1 MKVFRYLVAL
11 VAGVMAFTACEKDPA
26 DLYGVEATAPVMDAH
41 ADILLTENTL
51 SETITFSW
59 KEARG
64 MGNDVMYTLYATL
77 DGQEVSLTTTNGTY
91 FTAGKDAF
99 RTQLLNGFGLTA
111 NDNFS
116 IGMYVAADN
125 GVTVVKS
132 ESITMNVFVYGDY
145 VPAIV
150 SVAEGAEG
158 GVVLTD
164 ALTEDIEL
172 INWTAARFEYG
183 TNPLYKVEIVYND
196 GARQELASGMAAQ
209 KFSMA
214 PSTLN
219 STLIAL
225 GCPKD
230 AASDVQFIVTSYLE
244 GEGAPQLE
252 STAVTVTVTTYTP
265 SYPEFVQLC
274 GDFGGHAWNTE
285 SALPILKGDANTGV
299 YHGVVSIY
307 GQEWG
312 FKVIYT
318 NPKDQSVVWMGG
330 TATSEAEPYTFSIS
344 ASAGNMMQVADGAG
358 GVEGTFVFYLDLAAA
373 QLTMAPVSS
382 IGLIGSA
389 TEKGWDGQTNFEY
402 NPETGAMELKGV
414 TLGEGAYKVRVNDN
428 WGNPWEDPYAYN
440 LGGDPNDMTFG
451 GSDIPSEP
459 GVYDITMNLS
469 TSANYA
475 LTFAKTG
482 DVVIE
487 DPMTKNYGL
496 VGTINNWGETADLVF
511 EAVEGKDYKVVKN
524 VTLKAED
531 QIKIRVDQDWNENY
545 GGEGETEPYTLAVDT
560 KVTLVAGGKN
570 MSMAAGSYDFY
581 FYPKTKELIA
591 IAAGSELPSSS
602 YGLVGTI
609 NSWGGTPDLE
619 FVAVEGSAY
628 TVVKNVTVTAEDQ
641 FKVRFANAWDENYGG
656 AGDTE
661 PYALTVGEAS
671 TLVANGKNMSIAA
684 GSYDFYFNAET
695 KEFLALTAGS
705 ELPKPTATYGVIGA
719 FNDWAADVV
728 MEAANNGYVVAKAV
742 AMTKVDQPSNGF
754 KIREAG
760 NWAVN
765 WGSGTTLELGV
776 PTAVYGNGGNMGL
789 PAEGS
794 YDIYFNATEAL
805 VIAVTAGAD
814 DPTGATPVVPTTDT
828 YSVAGDFNGWG
839 ETDMTDNGDGF
850 FVLKNQAIVA
860 GNGFKF
866 KKNHSWADAD
876 CWGVDA
882 ATTVTIGEAISLIQP
897 GANIPVSVDGTFDIY
912 FNPTTATAYVMNAG
926 EVPGTPA
933 PAAHTY
939 SLVGSFNGWNQTDTT
954 YTMTASATDTYTF
967 SNIALNAY
975 DEFKIVEDYAW
986 TVSYGAAATVVL
998 DQKFTLTSNN
1008 GGNIVMPATG
1018 TFNITFYAATSELLI
1033 EAVGQVTYPTPGG
1046 EDISIG
1052 LVGDMT
1058 GWSATGD
1065 ILFTKQAGGVY
1076 TIESVALTAAQG
1088 FKVRKTP
1095 TAEKEWDDRY
1105 NWGLAASG
1113 ALTTGVDNDLICGG
1127 GAGNIF
1133 VAEDGNYKVTFTP
1146 ATDDKGVIPSQPAKI
1161 KVEKIVETPST
1172 PATPLEWGNDVWKAM
1187 QEKYGTGETSDAYID
1202 CGNGLQFSK
1211 GSGKGVKFGGSDPN
1225 CRVQLSGSGNAT
1237 EKCVF
1242 LLTVSG
1248 PGTLMVDMQASG
1260 YKEGETR
1267 KMGVA
1272 IDGTDTASDGYFA
1285 DPDSRTI
1292 YTVDCSKAAANSIV
1306 SIYSMKSGIN
1316 IFDIKWT
1323 PAQ

>member
-1 MKVFRYLVAL
+1 MKVFKYLVAL

-26 DLYGVEATAPVMDAH
+26 DLYGVEATAPVMDSH
-41 ADILLTENTL
+41 ADILLTENSTT
-51 SETITFSW
+51 ETVTFSW
-59 KEARG
+59 KAARG
-64 MGNDVMYTLYATL
+64 MGEDVLYTLYATL
-77 DGQEVSLTTTNGTY
+77 DGQETTLATTNATF
-91 FTAGKDAF
+91 FTADKEALRD
-99 RTQLLNGFGLTA
+99 LLLTGFNLPG

-125 GVTVVKS
+125 GLTVMKS
-132 ESITMNVFVYGDY
+132 EAITMNVYVYGDY

-150 SVAEGAEG
+150 SVSEEAAE
-158 GVVLTD
+158 GVVLTE
-164 ALTEDIEL
+164 AMTENIEL

-183 TNPLYKVEIVYND
+183 TNPLYKVEISYND
-196 GARQELASGMAAQ
+196 GERQVLAEGIATTSYAVSP
-209 KFSMA
+209 SM
-214 PSTLN
+214 LN
-219 STLIAL
+219 SMLIAL

-230 AASDVQFIVTSYLE
+230 AASDVKLIVTSYLE
-244 GEGAPQLE
+244 GEGAAQLE
-252 STAVTVTVTTYTP
+252 SEAVTVTITTYTP

-274 GDFGGHAWNTE
+274 GDFGGHAWSTE
-285 SALPILKGDANTGV
+285 SALPILKGEANTGE
-299 YHGVVSIY
+299 YHGLVSYY
-307 GQEWG
+307 GAEYG
-312 FKVIYT
+312 MKIIYT
-318 NPKDQSVVWMGG
+318 HPKTEETVWVGGQSEDGLNYTVGAAIGDNIAPEEGSYVVYVNLSKG
-330 TATSEAEPYTFSIS
+330 TMTLGKIE
-344 ASAGNMMQVADGAG
+344 
-358 GVEGTFVFYLDLAAA
+358 
-373 QLTMAPVSS
+373 S

-389 TEKGWDGQTNFEY
+389 TEKGWDGQTNFVY
-402 NPETGAMELKGV
+402 NPDTGAMELKSV

-545 GGEGETEPYTLAVDT
+545 GGEGETEPYALAVDT

-581 FYPKTKELIA
+581 FYPKTKEFIA

-602 YGLVGTI
+602 YGLAGTI

-661 PYALTVGEAS
+661 PYALTAGEAS

-705 ELPKPTATYGVIGA
+705 ELPNPTATYGVIGA

-760 NWAVN
+760 NWDVN

-805 VIAVTAGAD
+805 VIAVTAGTD

-828 YSVAGDFNGWG
+828 YSVAGDFNSWG

-850 FVLKNQAIVA
+850 FVLKNQALTA
-860 GNGFKF
+860 ATGFKF

-882 ATTVTIGEAISLIQP
+882 ATTVTIGEAIALIQP
-897 GANIPVSVDGTFDIY
+897 GANIPVPADGTYDIY
-912 FNPTTATAYVMNAG
+912 FNPTTATAYVMNVG

-954 YTMTASATDTYTF
+954 YTMTASAADTYTF
-967 SNIALNAY
+967 SNIALAAY

-986 TVSYGAAATVVL
+986 TVSYGAAATVAL
-998 DQKFTLTSNN
+998 DQKFALTSNN

-1033 EAVGQVTYPTPGG
+1033 EAVGPVTYPTPGG

-1127 GAGNIF
+1127 GTGDMY
-1133 VAEDGNYKVTFTP
+1133 VAEDGNYKITFTP

-1161 KVEKIVETPST
+1161 KVEKIASEPETPST
-1172 PATPLEWGNDVWKAM
+1172 PAQTLEWSSSLFEQFYNSLGGDNYTEDV
-1187 QEKYGTGETSDAYID
+1187 DL
-1202 CGNGLQFSK
+1202 GNGLKFIAGGSK
-1211 GSGKGVKFGGSDPN
+1211 CKFGSNSGAY
-1225 CRVQLSGSGNAT
+1225 RIQLGGSGNT
-1237 EKCVF
+1237 TKCTLQLDV
-1242 LLTVSG
+1242 TG
-1248 PGTLMVDMQASG
+1248 PGTLEVDIQSSG
-1260 YKEGETR
+1260 DAARYLA
-1267 KMGVA
+1267 VA
-1272 IDGTDTASDGYFA
+1272 VDGTEVTPAEGLEA
-1285 DPDSRTI
+1285 PDKNSGRQV
-1292 YTVDCSKAAANSIV
+1292 YKVDCSSAKAGSVINM
-1306 SIYSMKSGIN
+1306 YSKGSAIN
-1316 IFDIKWT
+1316 VFVVKWT

>member
-1 MKVFRYLVAL
+1 MKIFKYLIAL
-11 VAGVMAFTACEKDPA
+11 VAGAMAFTACEKDPA
-26 DLYGVEATAPVMDAH
+26 DLFSTDATAPVMDSH
-41 ADILLTENTL
+41 ADILLTENSVTETL
-51 SETITFSW
+51 TFSW
-59 KEARG
+59 KAARN
-64 MGNDVMYTLYATL
+64 MGDQILYTLYATL
-77 DGQEVSLTTTNGTY
+77 EGQEVALGTTETTY
-91 FTAGKDAF
+91 ISAGKDAF
-99 RTQLLNGFGLTA
+99 REKLLTGFGLSG

-125 GVTVVKS
+125 GAQVLKS
-132 ESITMNVFVYGDY
+132 EAVTMNVYVYGDY

-150 SVAEGAEG
+150 SVAAGAEG
-158 GVVLTD
+158 GIVLTD

-183 TNPLYKVEIVYND
+183 TNPLYKVEISYND

-230 AASDVQFIVTSYLE
+230 AASDVQLIVTSYLE

-252 STAVTVTVTTYTP
+252 SMAVTVKVTTYTP

-285 SALPILKGDANTGV
+285 SALPILKGDPNTGV

-307 GQEWG
+307 GQELG

-318 NPKDQSVVWMGG
+318 NPKDQSVVWLGG
-330 TATSEAEPYTFSIS
+330 TATSEAEPYTFTIS

-389 TEKGWDGQTNFEY
+389 TANGWDAQTNFEY
-402 NPETGAMELKGV
+402 NAETGAMELKNV

-440 LGGDPNDMTFG
+440 LGGDPNNMTFG

-545 GGEGETEPYTLAVDT
+545 GGEGETEPYALAVDT

-581 FYPKTKELIA
+581 FYPKTKEFIA

-602 YGLVGTI
+602 YGLAGTI

-656 AGDTE
+656 AGETE
-661 PYALTVGEAS
+661 PYALTAGEAS

-705 ELPKPTATYGVIGA
+705 ELPKPAVNYGLVGDLNGWGGTPDIAFTAKGNGEYVLLGQA
-719 FNDWAADVV
+719 L
-728 MEAANNGYVVAKAV
+728 EAGK
-742 AMTKVDQPSNGF
+742 GF
-754 KIREAG
+754 KIRANNEWNDAENYGGQVSGNVTIDALTTLVNGGSSQNMSVETTGTYDLYFYPAELKLYVMTPGKTPADAGEPVTPPAPSSEQIEVGLIGVGG
-760 NWAVN
+760 NWDTDVMLAQQ
-765 WGSGTTLELGV
+765 
-776 PTAVYGNGGNMGL
+776 
-789 PAEGS
+789 
-794 YDIYFNATEAL
+794 
-805 VIAVTAGAD
+805 AD
-814 DPTGATPVVPTTDT
+814 
-828 YSVAGDFNGWG
+828 
-839 ETDMTDNGDGF
+839 
-850 FVLKNQAIVA
+850 
-860 GNGFKF
+860 
-866 KKNHSWADAD
+866 
-876 CWGVDA
+876 
-882 ATTVTIGEAISLIQP
+882 
-897 GANIPVSVDGTFDIY
+897 
-912 FNPTTATAYVMNAG
+912 
-926 EVPGTPA
+926 
-933 PAAHTY
+933 
-939 SLVGSFNGWNQTDTT
+939 GSF
-954 YTMTASATDTYTF
+954 
-967 SNIALNAY
+967 
-975 DEFKIVEDYAW
+975 KVEN
-986 TVSYGAAATVVL
+986 VS
-998 DQKFTLTSNN
+998 
-1008 GGNIVMPATG
+1008 
-1018 TFNITFYAATSELLI
+1018 
-1033 EAVGQVTYPTPGG
+1033 
-1046 EDISIG
+1046 
-1052 LVGDMT
+1052 
-1058 GWSATGD
+1058 
-1065 ILFTKQAGGVY
+1065 
-1076 TIESVALTAAQG
+1076 LTAADT
-1088 FKVRKTP
+1088 FKVRK
-1095 TAEKEWDDRY
+1095 AGAWDDAF
-1105 NWGLAASG
+1105 NWGLAAAG
-1113 ALTTGVDNDLICGG
+1113 TLPTGVETDLICSGG
-1127 GAGNIF
+1127 SANMSVEADGKYNI
-1133 VAEDGNYKVTFTP
+1133 TFTP
-1146 ATDDKGVIPSQPAKI
+1146 TLNGTEVVKNSAAKI
-1161 KVEKIVETPST
+1161 KVEKVEEQPVTPPTPSV
-1172 PATPLEWGNDVWKAM
+1172 LEWGNDVWKAL
-1187 QEKYGTGETSDAYID
+1187 QEKYGTDETTESPID
-1202 CGNGLQFSK
+1202 CGNGLKFNQ

-1248 PGTLMVDMQASG
+1248 PGTLSVDMQASG

-1285 DPDSRTI
+1285 DPDARNI
-1292 YTVDCSKAAANSIV
+1292 YTVDCSKAAANSVV

-1316 IFDIKWT
+1316 IFNIKWT
-1323 PAQ
+1323 PKQ

>member
-402 NPETGAMELKGV
+402 NPDTGAMELKNV

-545 GGEGETEPYTLAVDT
+545 GGEGETEPYALTAGS

-581 FYPKTKELIA
+581 FYPKTKEFIA
-591 IAAGSELPSSS
+591 VAAGENLPTGESI
-602 YGLVGTI
+602 YGLVGV
-609 NSWGGTPDLE
+609 L
-619 FVAVEGSAY
+619 
-628 TVVKNVTVTAEDQ
+628 
-641 FKVRFANAWDENYGG
+641 
-656 AGDTE
+656 
-661 PYALTVGEAS
+661 
-671 TLVANGKNMSIAA
+671 NG
-684 GSYDFYFNAET
+684 
-695 KEFLALTAGS
+695 
-705 ELPKPTATYGVIGA
+705 
-719 FNDWAADVV
+719 WAAPDVKFTDKGTGEHV
-728 MEAANNGYVVAKAV
+728 LLGQALGASE
-742 AMTKVDQPSNGF
+742 GF
-754 KIREAG
+754 KIRANDEWNDAE
-760 NWAVN
+760 NY
-765 WGSGTTLELGV
+765 GTL
-776 PTAVYGNGGNMGL
+776 NGGIVAIDSEITLVNGGGSKDMMVEAAGTYDL
-789 PAEGS
+789 YFYPADLKLYVMTPGKTPA
-794 YDIYFNATEAL
+794 D
-805 VIAVTAGAD
+805 AGE
-814 DPTGATPVVPTTDT
+814 PVVPPTPTET
-828 YSVAGDFNGWG
+828 VYSVAGDFNSWG

-882 ATTVTIGEAISLIQP
+882 ATTVTIGEAIALIQP

-967 SNIALNAY
+967 SNITLNAY

-998 DQKFTLTSNN
+998 DQKFALTSNN

-1172 PATPLEWGNDVWKAM
+1172 PATVLEWGSSLFEQFYNTLGGDNYTEDV
-1187 QEKYGTGETSDAYID
+1187 DL
-1202 CGNGLQFSK
+1202 GNGLKFIAGGSK
-1211 GSGKGVKFGGSDPN
+1211 CKFGSNSGAY
-1225 CRVQLSGSGNAT
+1225 RIQLGGSGNT
-1237 EKCVF
+1237 TKCTLQLDV
-1242 LLTVSG
+1242 TG
-1248 PGTLMVDMQASG
+1248 PGTLEVDIQSSG
-1260 YKEGETR
+1260 DAARYLAVAVDGSEVTPAEGLEAPDKNSGR
-1267 KMGVA
+1267 KVH
-1272 IDGTDTASDGYFA
+1272 
-1285 DPDSRTI
+1285 TI
-1292 YTVDCSKAAANSIV
+1292 DCSSAKAGSVINM
-1306 SIYSMKSGIN
+1306 YSKGSAIN
-1316 IFDIKWT
+1316 VFVVKWT

>member
-402 NPETGAMELKGV
+402 NPDTGAMELKNV

-545 GGEGETEPYTLAVDT
+545 GGEGETEPYALTAGS

-591 IAAGSELPSSS
+591 VAAGENLPTGESI
-602 YGLVGTI
+602 YGLVGV
-609 NSWGGTPDLE
+609 L
-619 FVAVEGSAY
+619 
-628 TVVKNVTVTAEDQ
+628 
-641 FKVRFANAWDENYGG
+641 
-656 AGDTE
+656 
-661 PYALTVGEAS
+661 
-671 TLVANGKNMSIAA
+671 NG
-684 GSYDFYFNAET
+684 
-695 KEFLALTAGS
+695 
-705 ELPKPTATYGVIGA
+705 
-719 FNDWAADVV
+719 WAAPDVKFTDKGTGEHV
-728 MEAANNGYVVAKAV
+728 LLGQALGASE
-742 AMTKVDQPSNGF
+742 GF
-754 KIREAG
+754 KIRANDEWNDAE
-760 NWAVN
+760 NY
-765 WGSGTTLELGV
+765 GTL
-776 PTAVYGNGGNMGL
+776 NGGIVAIDSEITLVNGGGSKDMMVEAAGTYDL
-789 PAEGS
+789 YFYPADLKLYVMTPGKTPA
-794 YDIYFNATEAL
+794 D
-805 VIAVTAGAD
+805 AGE
-814 DPTGATPVVPTTDT
+814 PVVPPTPTET
-828 YSVAGDFNGWG
+828 VYSVAGDFNSWG

-967 SNIALNAY
+967 SNITLNAY

-998 DQKFTLTSNN
+998 DQKFALTSNN

-1127 GAGNIF
+1127 GAGNIY

-1161 KVEKIVETPST
+1161 KVEKIVENPST
-1172 PATPLEWGNDVWKAM
+1172 PATPLEWSSSLFEQFYNTLGGDNYTEDV
-1187 QEKYGTGETSDAYID
+1187 DL
-1202 CGNGLQFSK
+1202 GNGLKFIAGGSK
-1211 GSGKGVKFGGSDPN
+1211 CKFGSNSGAY
-1225 CRVQLSGSGNAT
+1225 RIQLGGSGNT
-1237 EKCVF
+1237 TKCTLQLDV
-1242 LLTVSG
+1242 TG
-1248 PGTLMVDMQASG
+1248 PGTLEVDIQSSG
-1260 YKEGETR
+1260 DAARYLA
-1267 KMGVA
+1267 VA
-1272 IDGTDTASDGYFA
+1272 VDGTEVTPTEGLEA
-1285 DPDSRTI
+1285 PDKNSGRKVHTI
-1292 YTVDCSKAAANSIV
+1292 DCSSAKAGSVINM
-1306 SIYSMKSGIN
+1306 YSKGSAIN
-1316 IFDIKWT
+1316 VFVVKWT

>member
-99 RTQLLNGFGLTA
+99 RTQLLNGFGLTP

-459 GVYDITMNLS
+459 GVYDVTMNLS

-545 GGEGETEPYTLAVDT
+545 GGEGETEPYALTAGS

-591 IAAGSELPSSS
+591 VAAGENLPTGESI
-602 YGLVGTI
+602 YGLVGV
-609 NSWGGTPDLE
+609 L
-619 FVAVEGSAY
+619 
-628 TVVKNVTVTAEDQ
+628 
-641 FKVRFANAWDENYGG
+641 
-656 AGDTE
+656 
-661 PYALTVGEAS
+661 
-671 TLVANGKNMSIAA
+671 NG
-684 GSYDFYFNAET
+684 
-695 KEFLALTAGS
+695 
-705 ELPKPTATYGVIGA
+705 
-719 FNDWAADVV
+719 WAAPDVKFTDKGTGEHV
-728 MEAANNGYVVAKAV
+728 LLGQALGASE
-742 AMTKVDQPSNGF
+742 GF
-754 KIREAG
+754 KIRANDEWNDAE
-760 NWAVN
+760 NY
-765 WGSGTTLELGV
+765 GTL
-776 PTAVYGNGGNMGL
+776 NGGIVAIDSEITLVNGG
-789 PAEGS
+789 GS
-794 YDIYFNATEAL
+794 KDMMVE
-805 VIAVTAGAD
+805 TAGTYDLYFYPAD
-814 DPTGATPVVPTTDT
+814 LKLYVMTPGKTPADAGEPVVPPTPTET
-828 YSVAGDFNGWG
+828 VYSVAGDFNSWG

-939 SLVGSFNGWNQTDTT
+939 NLVGSFNGWNVTDTA
-954 YTMTASATDTYTF
+954 YAMTASATDTYTF
-967 SNIALNAY
+967 SNITLNAY
-975 DEFKIVEDYAW
+975 DEFKIAEDYAW
-986 TVSYGAAATVVL
+986 AVAYGAAATVAL
-998 DQKFTLTSNN
+998 DQKFAVSTS

-1127 GAGNIF
+1127 GAGNIY

-1172 PATPLEWGNDVWKAM
+1172 PATVLEWGNDVWKAM

>member
-1 MKVFRYLVAL
+1 MKIFKYLIAL
-11 VAGVMAFTACEKDPA
+11 VAGAMAFTACEKDPA
-26 DLYGVEATAPVMDAH
+26 DLFSADATAPVMDSH
-41 ADILLTENTL
+41 ADILLTENSVTETL
-51 SETITFSW
+51 TFSW
-59 KEARG
+59 KAARN
-64 MGNDVMYTLYATL
+64 MGDQILYTLYATL
-77 DGQEVSLTTTNGTY
+77 EGQEVALGTTETTY
-91 FTAGKDAF
+91 ISAGKEAF
-99 RTQLLNGFGLTA
+99 REKLLTGFGLSG

-125 GVTVVKS
+125 GAQVLKS
-132 ESITMNVFVYGDY
+132 EAVTMNVYVYGDY
-145 VPAIV
+145 VPAVV

-158 GVVLTD
+158 GIVLTD

-183 TNPLYKVEIVYND
+183 TNPLYKVEISYND

-252 STAVTVTVTTYTP
+252 SMAVTVKVTTYTP

-285 SALPILKGDANTGV
+285 SALPILKGDPNTGV

-330 TATSEAEPYTFSIS
+330 TATSEAEPYTFTIS

-389 TEKGWDGQTNFEY
+389 TANGWDAQTNFEY
-402 NPETGAMELKGV
+402 NAETGAMELKNV

-440 LGGDPNDMTFG
+440 LGGDPNNMTFG

-511 EAVEGKDYKVVKN
+511 EAVEGENYKIVKN

-531 QIKIRVDQDWNENY
+531 QIKVRVDSDWAENY
-545 GGEGETEPYTLAVDT
+545 GGPGETEPYAMAANT

-570 MSMAAGSYDFY
+570 ISMAAGSYDIY
-581 FYPKTKELIA
+581 FYPKTKEMIA
-591 IAAGSELPSSS
+591 VAAGAGLPTGESI
-602 YGLVGTI
+602 YGLVGVH
-609 NSWGGTPDLE
+609 N
-619 FVAVEGSAY
+619 
-628 TVVKNVTVTAEDQ
+628 N
-641 FKVRFANAWDENYGG
+641 
-656 AGDTE
+656 
-661 PYALTVGEAS
+661 
-671 TLVANGKNMSIAA
+671 
-684 GSYDFYFNAET
+684 
-695 KEFLALTAGS
+695 
-705 ELPKPTATYGVIGA
+705 
-719 FNDWAADVV
+719 WAAPDVKFTD
-728 MEAANNGYVVAKAV
+728 NGNGEHVLLG
-742 AMTKVDQPSNGF
+742 MTLGASEGF
-754 KIREAG
+754 KIRANEEWNDAE
-760 NWAVN
+760 NY
-765 WGSGTTLELGV
+765 GTL
-776 PTAVYGNGGNMGL
+776 NGGIVAIDTEVTLTCGGGSKDMMVEV
-789 PAEGS
+789 AGS
-794 YDIYFNATEAL
+794 YDIYFYPSQLKIYVMTPGK
-805 VIAVTAGAD
+805 TPTDAGD
-814 DPTGATPVVPTTDT
+814 PVVPPTPTET
-828 YSVAGDFNGWG
+828 VYSVAGDFNGWSD
-839 ETDMTDNGDGF
+839 TDLVDNGDGF
-850 FVLKNQAIVA
+850 FVLKGQLVAA

-882 ATTVTIGEAISLIQP
+882 GVTTTVGAAISLVQP
-897 GANIPVSVDGTFDIY
+897 GSNIPVPAEGTYDFY

-939 SLVGSFNGWNQTDTT
+939 SLAGTLNGWSQTDTT
-954 YTMTASATDTYTF
+954 YTMTATATDTYSI
-967 SNIALNAY
+967 SNIDMKAY

-998 DQKFTLTSNN
+998 DQKFALTSNN

-1033 EAVGQVTYPTPGG
+1033 ESVGTVTPPAPESEQIEVGLIGVGG
-1046 EDISIG
+1046 DWNTDIK
-1052 LVGDMT
+1052 
-1058 GWSATGD
+1058 
-1065 ILFTKQAGGVY
+1065 FTQQADGSFKV
-1076 TIESVALTAAQG
+1076 ENVSLTAADT
-1088 FKVRKTP
+1088 FKVRK
-1095 TAEKEWDDRY
+1095 AGAWDDAF
-1105 NWGLAASG
+1105 NWGLAAAG
-1113 ALTTGVDNDLICGG
+1113 TLPTGVETDLICAGG
-1127 GAGNIF
+1127 SANMSVEADGKYNI
-1133 VAEDGNYKVTFTP
+1133 TFTP
-1146 ATDDKGVIPSQPAKI
+1146 TLNGTEVVKNSAAKI
-1161 KVEKIVETPST
+1161 KVEKVEEQPVTPPA
-1172 PATPLEWGNDVWKAM
+1172 PATPLEWGNDVFKNLFDTVSGGDKNTEVT
-1187 QEKYGTGETSDAYID
+1187 QDLD
-1202 CGNGLQFSK
+1202 FGNGLKFIA
-1211 GSGKGVKFGGSDPN
+1211 GSGKCKFGSDGGMY
-1225 CRVQLSGSGNAT
+1225 RFQYGGSGAFDKQT
-1237 EKCVF
+1237 LE
-1242 LLTVSG
+1242 LTVSG
-1248 PGTLMVDMQASG
+1248 PGTLELTIRSSNKTEERYLGVWVDQVVNYTDPG
-1260 YKEGETR
+1260 YKGPMSGESPA
-1267 KMGVA
+1267 VH
-1272 IDGTDTASDGYFA
+1272 
-1285 DPDSRTI
+1285 TI
-1292 YTVDCSKAAANSIV
+1292 DCSSAKAGSKINFHCLG
-1306 SIYSMKSGIN
+1306 SGIN
-1316 IFDIKWT
+1316 VYNIKWT
-1323 PAQ
+1323 PKQ

>member
-1 MKVFRYLVAL
+1 MKIFKYLIAL
-11 VAGVMAFTACEKDPA
+11 VAGAMAFTACEKDPA
-26 DLYGVEATAPVMDAH
+26 DLFSADATAPVMDSH
-41 ADILLTENTL
+41 ADILLTENSVTETL
-51 SETITFSW
+51 TFSW
-59 KEARG
+59 KAARN
-64 MGNDVMYTLYATL
+64 MGDQILYTLYATL
-77 DGQEVSLTTTNGTY
+77 EGQEVALGTTEMTY
-91 FTAGKDAF
+91 ISAGKEAF
-99 RTQLLNGFGLTA
+99 REKLLTGFGLSG

-125 GVTVVKS
+125 GAQVLKS
-132 ESITMNVFVYGDY
+132 EAVTMNVYVYGDY
-145 VPAIV
+145 VPAVV

-158 GVVLTD
+158 GIVLTD
-164 ALTEDIEL
+164 AMTEDIEL

-183 TNPLYKVEIVYND
+183 TNPLYKVEISYND

-230 AASDVQFIVTSYLE
+230 AASDVQLIVTSYLE

-252 STAVTVTVTTYTP
+252 SMAVTVKVTTYTP

-285 SALPILKGDANTGV
+285 SALPILKGDPNTGV

-330 TATSEAEPYTFSIS
+330 TATSEAEPYTFTIS

-389 TEKGWDGQTNFEY
+389 TANGWDAQTNFEY
-402 NPETGAMELKGV
+402 NAETGAMELKNV

-511 EAVEGKDYKVVKN
+511 EAVEGENYKIVKN

-531 QIKIRVDQDWNENY
+531 QIKVRVDSDWAENY
-545 GGEGETEPYTLAVDT
+545 GGPGETEPYAMAANT
-560 KVTLVAGGKN
+560 KVALVAGGKN
-570 MSMAAGSYDFY
+570 ISMAAGSYDIY
-581 FYPKTKELIA
+581 FYPKTKEMIA
-591 IAAGSELPSSS
+591 VAAGAGLPTGESI
-602 YGLVGTI
+602 YGLVGVH
-609 NSWGGTPDLE
+609 N
-619 FVAVEGSAY
+619 
-628 TVVKNVTVTAEDQ
+628 N
-641 FKVRFANAWDENYGG
+641 
-656 AGDTE
+656 
-661 PYALTVGEAS
+661 
-671 TLVANGKNMSIAA
+671 
-684 GSYDFYFNAET
+684 
-695 KEFLALTAGS
+695 
-705 ELPKPTATYGVIGA
+705 
-719 FNDWAADVV
+719 WAAPDVKFTD
-728 MEAANNGYVVAKAV
+728 NGNGEHVLLG
-742 AMTKVDQPSNGF
+742 MTLGASEGF
-754 KIREAG
+754 KIRANEEWNDAE
-760 NWAVN
+760 NY
-765 WGSGTTLELGV
+765 GTL
-776 PTAVYGNGGNMGL
+776 NGGIVAIDTEVTLTCGGGSKDMMVEV
-789 PAEGS
+789 AGS
-794 YDIYFNATEAL
+794 YDIYFYPSQLKIYVMTPGK
-805 VIAVTAGAD
+805 TPTDAGD
-814 DPTGATPVVPTTDT
+814 PVVPPTPTET
-828 YSVAGDFNGWG
+828 VYSIAGDFNGWSD
-839 ETDMTDNGDGF
+839 TDLVDNGDGF
-850 FVLKNQAIVA
+850 FVLKGQLVAA

-882 ATTVTIGEAISLIQP
+882 GVTTTVGAAISLVQP
-897 GANIPVSVDGTFDIY
+897 GSNIPVPAEGTYDFY

-939 SLVGSFNGWNQTDTT
+939 SLAGTLNSWNQTDTT
-954 YTMTASATDTYTF
+954 YTLNATATDTYSI
-967 SNIALNAY
+967 SNIDMKAY

-998 DQKFTLTSNN
+998 DQKFALTSNN

-1033 EAVGQVTYPTPGG
+1033 ESVGAVTPPAPESEQIEVGLIGVGG
-1046 EDISIG
+1046 DWNTDIK
-1052 LVGDMT
+1052 
-1058 GWSATGD
+1058 
-1065 ILFTKQAGGVY
+1065 FTQQADGSFKV
-1076 TIESVALTAAQG
+1076 ENVSLTAADT
-1088 FKVRKTP
+1088 FKVRK
-1095 TAEKEWDDRY
+1095 AGAWDDAF
-1105 NWGLAASG
+1105 NWGLAAAG
-1113 ALTTGVDNDLICGG
+1113 TLPTGVETDLICAGG
-1127 GAGNIF
+1127 SANMSVEADGKYNI
-1133 VAEDGNYKVTFTP
+1133 TFTP
-1146 ATDDKGVIPSQPAKI
+1146 TLNGTEVVKNSAAKI
-1161 KVEKIVETPST
+1161 KVEKVEEQPVTPPA
-1172 PATPLEWGNDVWKAM
+1172 PATPLEWGNDIFKNFFDTVSGGDKNTEVT
-1187 QEKYGTGETSDAYID
+1187 QDLD
-1202 CGNGLQFSK
+1202 FGNGLKFIA
-1211 GSGKGVKFGGSDPN
+1211 GSGKCKFGSDGGMY
-1225 CRVQLSGSGNAT
+1225 RFQYGGSGAFDKQT
-1237 EKCVF
+1237 LE
-1242 LLTVSG
+1242 LTVSG
-1248 PGTLMVDMQASG
+1248 PGMLELTIRSSNKTEERYLGVWVDQVANYTEPGYNGPMSG
-1260 YKEGETR
+1260 ESPA
-1267 KMGVA
+1267 VH
-1272 IDGTDTASDGYFA
+1272 
-1285 DPDSRTI
+1285 TI
-1292 YTVDCSKAAANSIV
+1292 DCSSAKAGSKINFHCLG
-1306 SIYSMKSGIN
+1306 SGIN
-1316 IFDIKWT
+1316 VYNIKWT
-1323 PAQ
+1323 PKQ

>member
-41 ADILLTENTL
+41 ADILLTENSL

-77 DGQEVSLTTTNGTY
+77 DGQELSLTTTNGTY

-145 VPAIV
+145 IPAIV
-150 SVAEGAEG
+150 SVAEGAQG
-158 GVVLTD
+158 GVVLSEEM
-164 ALTEDIEL
+164 TENIEL
-172 INWTAARFEYG
+172 INWTEARFEYG

-196 GARQELASGMAAQ
+196 GERQLLAEKLADTSYA
-209 KFSMA
+209 MA
-214 PSTLN
+214 PTTLN

-244 GEGAPQLE
+244 GEGAPQIE
-252 STAVTVTVTTYTP
+252 SQAVTVTVTTYTP

-299 YHGVVSIY
+299 YHGLVSIY

-318 NPKDQSVVWMGG
+318 NPKDESVVWLGG
-330 TATSEAEPYTFSIS
+330 TATSEAEPYTFTIS
-344 ASAGNMMQVADGAG
+344 ASGGNMMQVADGAA

-373 QLTMAPVSS
+373 KLTMAPVTS

-389 TEKGWDGQTNFEY
+389 TANGWDAQTNFEY
-402 NPETGAMELKGV
+402 NPETGAMEAKGV
-414 TLGEGAYKVRVNDN
+414 ELGEGAYKIRVNDN

-440 LGGDPNDMTFG
+440 MGGDPNDMTFG

-459 GVYDITMNLS
+459 GVYDVSMNLS

-475 LTFAKTG
+475 VTFTKTG

-524 VTLKAED
+524 VTLTADD
-531 QIKIRVDQDWNENY
+531 QIKIRVDSDWAENY
-545 GGEGETEPYTLAVDT
+545 GGEGETEPYALAVDT

-581 FYPKTKELIA
+581 FYPKTKEFIA
-591 IAAGSELPSSS
+591 IVAGAELPS
-602 YGLVGTI
+602 
-609 NSWGGTPDLE
+609 P
-619 FVAVEGSAY
+619 AV
-628 TVVKNVTVTAEDQ
+628 
-641 FKVRFANAWDENYGG
+641 
-656 AGDTE
+656 
-661 PYALTVGEAS
+661 
-671 TLVANGKNMSIAA
+671 
-684 GSYDFYFNAET
+684 
-695 KEFLALTAGS
+695 
-705 ELPKPTATYGVIGA
+705 TYGVIGA
-719 FNDWAADVV
+719 FNDWASDVL

-742 AMTKVDQPSNGF
+742 ALTKVDQPSNGF

-760 NWAVN
+760 NWDVS

-776 PTAVYGNGGNMGL
+776 PTAVYSNGGNMGL
-789 PAEGS
+789 AAEGS
-794 YDIYFNATEAL
+794 YDIYFNATDAL
-805 VIAVTAGAD
+805 VIVVTAGAD
-814 DPTGATPVVPTTDT
+814 DPTGAEPVVPTTDT
-828 YSVAGDFNGWG
+828 YSVAGDFTSWG
-839 ETDMTDNGDGF
+839 DVDMTDNGDGF
-850 FVLKNQAIVA
+850 YVLKNQTVAA

-912 FNPTTATAYVMNAG
+912 FNPTTATAYVMNVG

-939 SLVGSFNGWNQTDTT
+939 SLAGTINGWSQTDTT
-954 YTMTASATDTYTF
+954 YTLTASGTDTYTL
-967 SNIALNAY
+967 SNIALAAY

-986 TVSYGAAATVVL
+986 TVSYGAAATVAL
-998 DQKFTLTSNN
+998 DQKFAVSTS
-1008 GGNIVMPATG
+1008 GGNIIMPATG
-1018 TFNITFYAATSELLI
+1018 TFNLTFNPVAGELLI
-1033 EAVGQVTYPTPGG
+1033 EAVGSVTYPTPEG
-1046 EDISIG
+1046 EDITIG

-1058 GWSATGD
+1058 GWTDTGD
-1065 ILFTKQAGGVY
+1065 ILFTKQAGGIY
-1076 TIESVALTAAQG
+1076 TIESVALTTSQG
-1088 FKVRKTP
+1088 FKVRKTGVWEN
-1095 TAEKEWDDRY
+1095 TF

-1113 ALTTGVDNDLICGG
+1113 TLTTGVDHDLICDGG
-1127 GAGNIF
+1127 SGNMY

-1146 ATDDKGVIPSQPAKI
+1146 ATDDKGVIPAQPAKI
-1161 KVEKIVETPST
+1161 KVEKIVEENPTT
-1172 PATPLEWGNDVWKAM
+1172 PATTLEWSSSLFEQFYNTLGGDNYTEDV
-1187 QEKYGTGETSDAYID
+1187 DL
-1202 CGNGLQFSK
+1202 GNGLTFIAGGSK
-1211 GSGKGVKFGGSDPN
+1211 CKFGANDGAYRIQLGGSGSTTK
-1225 CRVQLSGSGNAT
+1225 CTLQLAVT
-1237 EKCVF
+1237 
-1242 LLTVSG
+1242 G
-1248 PGTLMVDMQASG
+1248 PGTLEVDIQSSG
-1260 YKEGETR
+1260 DTER
-1267 KMGVA
+1267 FLAVA
-1272 IDGTDTASDGYFA
+1272 IDGTEVTGDGLSAPDKTAT
-1285 DPDSRTI
+1285 RKVHTI
-1292 YTVDCSKAAANSIV
+1292 DCSSAKAGSVINM
-1306 SIYSMKSGIN
+1306 YSKGSAIN
-1316 IFDIKWT
+1316 VFVVKWT

>member
-1 MKVFRYLVAL
+1 
-11 VAGVMAFTACEKDPA
+11 MAFTACEKDPA
-26 DLYGVEATAPVMDAH
+26 DLYAVEATAPVMDSH
-41 ADILLTENTL
+41 ADILLTENSIEETL
-51 SETITFSW
+51 TFSW
-59 KEARG
+59 KAARG
-64 MGNDVMYTLYATL
+64 MGEEVMYTLYATY
-77 DGQEVSLTTTNGTY
+77 DSQEISLTSTNGLY
-91 FTAGKDAF
+91 FTAGKEAF
-99 RTQLLNGFGLTA
+99 RTQLLSGFGLDA
-111 NDNFS
+111 NNNFS

-132 ESITMNVFVYGDY
+132 EPITMNVFVYGDY

-150 SVAEGAEG
+150 AVDEAAAQGIVLSEGM
-158 GVVLTD
+158 
-164 ALTEDIEL
+164 TEDVTL
-172 INWTAARFEYG
+172 ISWTEARFEYG

-196 GARQELASGMAAQ
+196 GARQELASGLTTT
-209 KFSMA
+209 KYSIS
-214 PSTLN
+214 PTTLN

-230 AASDVQFIVTSYLE
+230 TACDVQLIVTSYLE

-252 STAVTVTVTTYTP
+252 SPAVTVQVTTYTP
-265 SYPEFVQLC
+265 SYPAFVQLC
-274 GDFGGHAWNTE
+274 GDFGGHAWNTAGE
-285 SALPILKGDANTGV
+285 LPILKGDANTGV

-318 NPKDQSVVWMGG
+318 NPKDESVVWLGG
-330 TATSEAEPYTFSIS
+330 TATSEGEPYTFAIS

-358 GVEGTFVFYLDLAAA
+358 GKEGTFVFYLDLAAA

-389 TEKGWDGQTNFEY
+389 TELGWDGQTNFTY
-402 NPETGAMELKGV
+402 NPDTGAMELKGI

-545 GGEGETEPYTLAVDT
+545 GGEGETEPYALTAGS

-581 FYPKTKELIA
+581 FYPKTKEFIA
-591 IAAGSELPSSS
+591 VAAGENLPTGESI
-602 YGLVGTI
+602 YGLVGV
-609 NSWGGTPDLE
+609 L
-619 FVAVEGSAY
+619 
-628 TVVKNVTVTAEDQ
+628 
-641 FKVRFANAWDENYGG
+641 
-656 AGDTE
+656 
-661 PYALTVGEAS
+661 
-671 TLVANGKNMSIAA
+671 NG
-684 GSYDFYFNAET
+684 
-695 KEFLALTAGS
+695 
-705 ELPKPTATYGVIGA
+705 
-719 FNDWAADVV
+719 WAAPDVKFTDKGTGEHV
-728 MEAANNGYVVAKAV
+728 LLGQALGASE
-742 AMTKVDQPSNGF
+742 GF
-754 KIREAG
+754 KIRANNEWNDAE
-760 NWAVN
+760 NY
-765 WGSGTTLELGV
+765 GTL
-776 PTAVYGNGGNMGL
+776 NGGIVAIDSEITLVNGGGSKDMMVEAAGTYDL
-789 PAEGS
+789 YFYPADLKLYVMTPGKTPA
-794 YDIYFNATEAL
+794 D
-805 VIAVTAGAD
+805 AGE
-814 DPTGATPVVPTTDT
+814 PVVPPTPTET
-828 YSVAGDFNGWG
+828 VYSVAGDFNGWG

-939 SLVGSFNGWNQTDTT
+939 SIVGSFNGWNQTDTT
-954 YTMTASATDTYTF
+954 YTMTASGTDTYTF

-986 TVSYGAAATVVL
+986 TVAYGAAATVVL
-998 DQKFTLTSNN
+998 DQKFAVSTS
-1008 GGNIVMPATG
+1008 GGNIIMPATG

-1033 EAVGQVTYPTPGG
+1033 EAVGQVTYPTPEG
-1046 EDISIG
+1046 EDITVG
-1052 LVGDMT
+1052 LIGDMT
-1058 GWSATGD
+1058 NWESD

-1076 TIESVALTAAQG
+1076 TIESVALTTSQG
-1088 FKVRKTP
+1088 FKVRKVAT
-1095 TAEKEWDDRY
+1095 EWDNRY

-1113 ALTTGVDNDLICGG
+1113 TLTTGVDNDLVCDGG
-1127 GAGNIF
+1127 SGNMY

-1146 ATDDKGVIPSQPAKI
+1146 ATDDKGVIPAQPAKI

-1172 PATPLEWGNDVWKAM
+1172 PATALEWGSSLFEQFYNTLGGDNYTEDV
-1187 QEKYGTGETSDAYID
+1187 DL
-1202 CGNGLQFSK
+1202 GNGLKFIAGGSK
-1211 GSGKGVKFGGSDPN
+1211 CKFGSNSGAY
-1225 CRVQLSGSGNAT
+1225 RIQLGGSGNT
-1237 EKCVF
+1237 SKCTLQLDV
-1242 LLTVSG
+1242 TG
-1248 PGTLMVDMQASG
+1248 PGTLEVDIQSSG
-1260 YKEGETR
+1260 DAARYLA
-1267 KMGVA
+1267 VA
-1272 IDGTDTASDGYFA
+1272 VDGTEVTPTEGLEAPDKTAE
-1285 DPDSRTI
+1285 RKVHTI
-1292 YTVDCSKAAANSIV
+1292 DCSSAKAGSVINM
-1306 SIYSMKSGIN
+1306 YSKGSAIN
-1316 IFDIKWT
+1316 VFVVKWT

>member
-402 NPETGAMELKGV
+402 NPDTGAMELKNV

-545 GGEGETEPYTLAVDT
+545 GGEGETEPYALTAGS

-581 FYPKTKELIA
+581 FYPKTKEFIA
-591 IAAGSELPSSS
+591 VAAGENLPTGESI
-602 YGLVGTI
+602 YGLVGV
-609 NSWGGTPDLE
+609 L
-619 FVAVEGSAY
+619 
-628 TVVKNVTVTAEDQ
+628 
-641 FKVRFANAWDENYGG
+641 
-656 AGDTE
+656 
-661 PYALTVGEAS
+661 
-671 TLVANGKNMSIAA
+671 NG
-684 GSYDFYFNAET
+684 
-695 KEFLALTAGS
+695 
-705 ELPKPTATYGVIGA
+705 
-719 FNDWAADVV
+719 WAAPDVKFTDKGTGEHV
-728 MEAANNGYVVAKAV
+728 LLGQALGASE
-742 AMTKVDQPSNGF
+742 GF
-754 KIREAG
+754 KIRANNEWNDAE
-760 NWAVN
+760 NY
-765 WGSGTTLELGV
+765 GTL
-776 PTAVYGNGGNMGL
+776 NGGIVAIDSEITLVNGGGSKDMMVEAAGTYDL
-789 PAEGS
+789 YFYPADLKLYVMTPGKTPA
-794 YDIYFNATEAL
+794 D
-805 VIAVTAGAD
+805 AGE
-814 DPTGATPVVPTTDT
+814 PVVPPTPTET
-828 YSVAGDFNGWG
+828 VYSVAGDFNSWG

-882 ATTVTIGEAISLIQP
+882 ATTVTIGEAIALIQP

-954 YTMTASATDTYTF
+954 YTMTASGTDTYTF

-998 DQKFTLTSNN
+998 DQKFALTSNN

-1172 PATPLEWGNDVWKAM
+1172 PATVLEWGSSLFE
-1187 QEKYGTGETSDAYID
+1187 QLTSQYGSGTEVTEDID
-1202 CGNGLQFSK
+1202 LGNGLKFIAGGSK
-1211 GSGKGVKFGGSDPN
+1211 AKFGANNGAYRIQLGGTGSTTK
-1225 CRVQLSGSGNAT
+1225 CTLQL
-1237 EKCVF
+1237 E
-1242 LLTVSG
+1242 VSG
-1248 PGTLMVDMQASG
+1248 PGTLFIDIQSSG
-1260 YKEGETR
+1260 TGDR
-1267 KMGVA
+1267 SLAVA
-1272 IDGTDTASDGYFA
+1272 IDGTVTNADNYVAPDKDAS
-1285 DPDSRTI
+1285 RQTHTI
-1292 YTVDCSKAAANSIV
+1292 DCSSAKAGSVINM
-1306 SIYSMKSGIN
+1306 YSTKSGIN
-1316 IFDIKWT
+1316 VFVVKWT

>member
-1 MKVFRYLVAL
+1 MKIFKYLIAL
-11 VAGVMAFTACEKDPA
+11 VAGAMAFTACEKDPA
-26 DLYGVEATAPVMDAH
+26 DLFSADATAPVMDSH
-41 ADILLTENTL
+41 ADILLTENSVTETL
-51 SETITFSW
+51 TFSW
-59 KEARG
+59 KAARN
-64 MGNDVMYTLYATL
+64 MGDQILYTLYATL
-77 DGQEVSLTTTNGTY
+77 EGQEVALGTTEMTY
-91 FTAGKDAF
+91 ISAGKEAF
-99 RTQLLNGFGLTA
+99 REKLLTGFGLSG

-125 GVTVVKS
+125 GAQVLKS
-132 ESITMNVFVYGDY
+132 EAVTMNVYVYGDY
-145 VPAIV
+145 VPAVV

-158 GVVLTD
+158 GIVLTD
-164 ALTEDIEL
+164 AMTEDIEL

-183 TNPLYKVEIVYND
+183 TNPLYKVEISYND

-252 STAVTVTVTTYTP
+252 SMAVTVKVTTYTP

-285 SALPILKGDANTGV
+285 SALPILKGDPNTGV

-330 TATSEAEPYTFSIS
+330 TATSEAEPYTFTIS

-389 TEKGWDGQTNFEY
+389 TANGWDAQTNFEY
-402 NPETGAMELKGV
+402 NAETGAMELKNV

-487 DPMTKNYGL
+487 DPMAKNYGL

-511 EAVEGKDYKVVKN
+511 EAVEGENYKIVKN

-531 QIKIRVDQDWNENY
+531 QIKVRVDSDWAENY
-545 GGEGETEPYTLAVDT
+545 GGPGETEPYAMAANT

-570 MSMAAGSYDFY
+570 ISMAAGSYDIY
-581 FYPKTKELIA
+581 FYPKTKEMIA
-591 IAAGSELPSSS
+591 VAAGAGLPTGESI
-602 YGLVGTI
+602 YGLVGVH
-609 NSWGGTPDLE
+609 N
-619 FVAVEGSAY
+619 
-628 TVVKNVTVTAEDQ
+628 N
-641 FKVRFANAWDENYGG
+641 
-656 AGDTE
+656 
-661 PYALTVGEAS
+661 
-671 TLVANGKNMSIAA
+671 
-684 GSYDFYFNAET
+684 
-695 KEFLALTAGS
+695 
-705 ELPKPTATYGVIGA
+705 
-719 FNDWAADVV
+719 WAAPDVKFTD
-728 MEAANNGYVVAKAV
+728 NGNGEHVLLG
-742 AMTKVDQPSNGF
+742 MTLGASEGF
-754 KIREAG
+754 KIRANEEWNDAE
-760 NWAVN
+760 NY
-765 WGSGTTLELGV
+765 GTL
-776 PTAVYGNGGNMGL
+776 NGGIVAIDTEVTLTCGGGSKDMMVEV
-789 PAEGS
+789 AGS
-794 YDIYFNATEAL
+794 YDIYFYPSQLKIYVMTPGK
-805 VIAVTAGAD
+805 TPTDAGD
-814 DPTGATPVVPTTDT
+814 PVVPPTPTET
-828 YSVAGDFNGWG
+828 VYSVAGDFNGWSD
-839 ETDMTDNGDGF
+839 TDLVDNGDGF
-850 FVLKNQAIVA
+850 FVLKGQLVAA

-882 ATTVTIGEAISLIQP
+882 GVTTTVGAAISLVQP
-897 GANIPVSVDGTFDIY
+897 GSNIPVPAEGTYDFY

-939 SLVGSFNGWNQTDTT
+939 SLAGTLNGWSQTDTT
-954 YTMTASATDTYTF
+954 YTLNATATDTYSI
-967 SNIALNAY
+967 SNIDMKAY

-998 DQKFTLTSNN
+998 DQKFALTSNN

-1033 EAVGQVTYPTPGG
+1033 ESVGTVTPPAPESEQIEVGLIGVGG
-1046 EDISIG
+1046 DWNTDIK
-1052 LVGDMT
+1052 
-1058 GWSATGD
+1058 
-1065 ILFTKQAGGVY
+1065 FTQQADGSFKV
-1076 TIESVALTAAQG
+1076 ENVSLTAADT
-1088 FKVRKTP
+1088 FKVRK
-1095 TAEKEWDDRY
+1095 AGAWDDAF
-1105 NWGLAASG
+1105 NWGLAAAG
-1113 ALTTGVDNDLICGG
+1113 TLPTGVETDLICAGG
-1127 GAGNIF
+1127 SANMSVEADGKYNI
-1133 VAEDGNYKVTFTP
+1133 TFTP
-1146 ATDDKGVIPSQPAKI
+1146 TLNGTEVVKNSAAKI
-1161 KVEKIVETPST
+1161 KVEKVEEQPVTPPTPSV
-1172 PATPLEWGNDVWKAM
+1172 LEWGNDVWKAL
-1187 QEKYGTGETSDAYID
+1187 QEKYGTDETTESPID
-1202 CGNGLQFSK
+1202 CGNGLKFNQ
-1211 GSGKGVKFGGSDPN
+1211 GSGKGVKFGGSDPD

-1248 PGTLMVDMQASG
+1248 PGTLSVDMQASG

-1267 KMGVA
+1267 KMGIA

-1285 DPDSRTI
+1285 DPNARNI
-1292 YTVDCSKAAANSIV
+1292 YTVDCSKAAANSVV

-1316 IFDIKWT
+1316 IFNIKWT
-1323 PAQ
+1323 PKQ

>member
-330 TATSEAEPYTFSIS
+330 TATSESEPYTFSIS

-402 NPETGAMELKGV
+402 NPDTGAMELKNV

-545 GGEGETEPYTLAVDT
+545 GGEGETEPYALTAGS

-591 IAAGSELPSSS
+591 VAAGENLPTGESI
-602 YGLVGTI
+602 YGLVGV
-609 NSWGGTPDLE
+609 L
-619 FVAVEGSAY
+619 
-628 TVVKNVTVTAEDQ
+628 
-641 FKVRFANAWDENYGG
+641 
-656 AGDTE
+656 
-661 PYALTVGEAS
+661 
-671 TLVANGKNMSIAA
+671 NG
-684 GSYDFYFNAET
+684 
-695 KEFLALTAGS
+695 
-705 ELPKPTATYGVIGA
+705 
-719 FNDWAADVV
+719 WAAPDVKFTDKGTGEHV
-728 MEAANNGYVVAKAV
+728 LLGQALGASE
-742 AMTKVDQPSNGF
+742 GF
-754 KIREAG
+754 KIRANDEWNDAE
-760 NWAVN
+760 NY
-765 WGSGTTLELGV
+765 GTL
-776 PTAVYGNGGNMGL
+776 NGGIVAIDSEITLVNGGGSKDMMVEAAGTYDL
-789 PAEGS
+789 YFYPADLKLYVMTPGKTPA
-794 YDIYFNATEAL
+794 D
-805 VIAVTAGAD
+805 AGE
-814 DPTGATPVVPTTDT
+814 PVVPPTPTET
-828 YSVAGDFNGWG
+828 VYSVAGDFNSWG

-939 SLVGSFNGWNQTDTT
+939 NLVGSFNGWNVTDTT
-954 YTMTASATDTYTF
+954 YTMTASGTDTYTF

-975 DEFKIVEDYAW
+975 DEFKVAEDYAW
-986 TVSYGAAATVVL
+986 TVSYGAATTVVL
-998 DQKFTLTSNN
+998 DQKFALTSNN

-1033 EAVGQVTYPTPGG
+1033 ESVGTVTPPTPSSEQIEVGLIGVGG
-1046 EDISIG
+1046 NWDSD
-1052 LVGDMT
+1052 VK
-1058 GWSATGD
+1058 
-1065 ILFTKQAGGVY
+1065 FTQQADGSYKVEG
-1076 TIESVALTAAQG
+1076 VALTATDT
-1088 FKVRKTP
+1088 FKVRK
-1095 TAEKEWDDRY
+1095 AGNWDDAF
-1105 NWGLAASG
+1105 NWGLASAG
-1113 ALTTGVDNDLICGG
+1113 IVEPGVEVDLICGG
-1127 GAGNIF
+1127 GSQNMSVAADGKYNITF
-1133 VAEDGNYKVTFTP
+1133 YPTLDGTAVVKNS
-1146 ATDDKGVIPSQPAKI
+1146 AAKI
-1161 KVEKIVETPST
+1161 KIEKVEETPST
-1172 PATPLEWGNDVWKAM
+1172 PATVLEWGSSLFEQFYNTLGGDNYTEDV
-1187 QEKYGTGETSDAYID
+1187 DL
-1202 CGNGLQFSK
+1202 GNGLKFIAGGSK
-1211 GSGKGVKFGGSDPN
+1211 CKFGSNSGAY
-1225 CRVQLSGSGNAT
+1225 RIQLGGSGNT
-1237 EKCVF
+1237 TKCTLQLDV
-1242 LLTVSG
+1242 TG
-1248 PGTLMVDMQASG
+1248 PGTLEVDIQSSG
-1260 YKEGETR
+1260 DAARYLA
-1267 KMGVA
+1267 VA
-1272 IDGTDTASDGYFA
+1272 VDGTEVTPTEGLEAPDKTAE
-1285 DPDSRTI
+1285 RKVHTI
-1292 YTVDCSKAAANSIV
+1292 DCSSAKAGSVINM
-1306 SIYSMKSGIN
+1306 YSKGSAIN
-1316 IFDIKWT
+1316 VFVVKWT